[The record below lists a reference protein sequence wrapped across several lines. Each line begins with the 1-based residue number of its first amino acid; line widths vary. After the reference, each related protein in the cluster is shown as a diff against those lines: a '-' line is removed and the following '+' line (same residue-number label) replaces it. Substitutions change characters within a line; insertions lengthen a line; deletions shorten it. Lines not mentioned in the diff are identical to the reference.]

1 MLFVDQH
8 PVVSNDTIF
17 QLVSSIDD
25 DPPVFS
31 LSFNVTYRPPTI
43 VSCSIDHFN
52 VSENELIR
60 TVVQSEDPI
69 LVQVTVLFRRRVAGL
84 FQCLITTDK
93 ITVMDVPS
101 VSSATRNITGYYYYY
116 LPNII
121 IWFCNALFH
130 SLPFII
136 VTAPPFNISYVR
148 ESIALVALSWSPS
161 FSSNATYA
169 IFITS
174 INGATTVMTNNTE
187 LDLSLQPDTQYMI
200 KLVATGKDLP
210 SDIFSITVPSGK
222 VIYIHAYLQDMHAQC
237 TMCIIN

>member
-8 PVVSNDTIF
+8 PVVSNDIIF

-31 LSFNVTYRPPTI
+31 LSFNVTYRPPTV

-52 VSENELIR
+52 VSENDLIR

-84 FQCLITTDK
+84 YQCSITTDK

-101 VSSATRNITGYYYYY
+101 ISSATRNITGYLYY
-116 LPNII
+116 LPNI
-121 IWFCNALFH
+121 FGFSNALFH

-161 FSSNATYA
+161 FSSNATYG

-200 KLVATGKDLP
+200 KLAATGKDLP
-210 SDIFSITVPSGK
+210 SDIFSITIPSGK
-222 VIYIHAYLQDMHAQC
+222 DIIYMHTYKICMHNVQC
-237 TMCIIN
+237 A